1 MTNPKSTIQNPNSKT
16 KNPESQISNRKSPI
30 LTNPRNPDIRQAR
43 RLHQRAVRDETGLF
57 LVEGIRHVG
66 EAVAAGAQI
75 AYFCY
80 APDLLKSEFA
90 HDLLEKQRRA
100 GARIYALAPDVFR
113 SLAEK
118 DNPQGILAV
127 VRRPH
132 LQLANLQPQTHP
144 WLVALVSPQDP
155 GNIGAVMRTIDAV
168 GASGLILLDG
178 GADPGHPNAV
188 RASLGA
194 LFWMPVVAA
203 TFAEFAPWAK
213 AAGYRLVGTSE
224 KAAVDYRA
232 ADYTRPLIL
241 LMGSEREGLTPA
253 QEAACDV
260 MVCLPMAGR
269 VTSLN
274 LAVATGV
281 MLYAMREVENRK

>member
-1 MTNPKSTIQNPNSKT
+1 MTTRPQGYKI
-16 KNPESQISNRKSPI
+16 I
-30 LTNPRNPDIRQAR
+30 LTNPRNPDIKQVRQ
-43 RLHQRAVRDETGLF
+43 LHQRKVRDETGLF

-66 EAVAAGAQI
+66 EAVAASAAI

-100 GARIYALAPDVFR
+100 GARVYALAPDIFR
-113 SLAEK
+113 SLADK

-127 VRRPH
+127 VKRPN
-132 LQLANLQPQTHP
+132 LQLANLQPATHP
-144 WLVALVSPQDP
+144 WLVALVAPQDP
-155 GNIGAVMRTIDAV
+155 GNVGAVMRTIDAV
-168 GASGLILLDG
+168 GASGLLLLEG

-194 LFWMPVVAA
+194 LFWMPVVSADFA
-203 TFAEFAPWAK
+203 TFTAWAK
-213 AAGYRLVGTSE
+213 AQRYRVVGTSE
-224 KAAVDYRA
+224 KAAADYRTVDYA
-232 ADYTRPLIL
+232 RPIVL
-241 LMGSEREGLTPA
+241 LMGSERDGLTPA

-260 MVCLPMAGR
+260 MARLPMTGR

-281 MLYAMREVENRK
+281 MLYAMREGGGR

>member
-1 MTNPKSTIQNPNSKT
+1 MTSLPNRNLQS
-16 KNPESQISNRKSPI
+16 EISNRKSPI
-30 LTNPRNPDIRQAR
+30 LTNPRNPDIKQVRQ
-43 RLHQRAVRDETGLF
+43 LHQRKVRDETGLF

-66 EAVAAGAQI
+66 EAIAAGAAI
-75 AYFCY
+75 AYLCY

-100 GARIYALAPDVFR
+100 GARVYALAPDIFR
-113 SLAEK
+113 SLADK

-127 VRRPH
+127 VKRPN
-132 LQLANLQPQTHP
+132 LQLANLQPTTHP
-144 WLVALVSPQDP
+144 WLVALVAPQDP
-155 GNIGAVMRTIDAV
+155 GNVGAVMRTIDAV

-188 RASLGA
+188 RASLGS
-194 LFWMPVVAA
+194 LFWMPVVNAD
-203 TFAEFAPWAK
+203 FASFTTWAK
-213 AAGYRLVGTSE
+213 AQGYRLVGTSE
-224 KAAVDYRA
+224 KAAAEYRAVDYA
-232 ADYTRPLIL
+232 RPVIL
-241 LMGSEREGLTPA
+241 LMGSERDGLTPA

-260 MVCLPMAGR
+260 MARLPMTGR

-281 MLYAMREVENRK
+281 MLYAMQGA

>member
-1 MTNPKSTIQNPNSKT
+1 MPKSRTSNP
-16 KNPESQISNRKSPI
+16 RSPF
-30 LTNPRNPDIRQAR
+30 LTNPRNPDIKQVRQ
-43 RLHQRAVRDETGLF
+43 LHQRKVRDETGLF
-57 LVEGIRHVG
+57 IVEGIRHVG

-100 GARIYALAPDVFR
+100 GARVYALAPDIFR
-113 SLAEK
+113 SLADK
-118 DNPQGILAV
+118 DNPQGLLAV
-127 VRRPH
+127 VKRPH
-132 LQLANLQPQTHP
+132 LTLDALAPASHP

-203 TFAEFAPWAK
+203 TFTEFVVWAR
-213 AAGYRLVGTSE
+213 ARRYRLVGTSE

-241 LMGSEREGLTPA
+241 LMGSEREGLTLA

-260 MVCLPMAGR
+260 LVRLPMVGR

-281 MLYAMREVENRK
+281 MLYAMGERGDGSR

>member
-1 MTNPKSTIQNPNSKT
+1 MTKRPRDRSTT
-16 KNPESQISNRKSPI
+16 
-30 LTNPRNPDIRQAR
+30 LTNPQNPHIKQVRQ
-43 RLHQRAVRDETGLF
+43 LQQRKVRDETGLF
-57 LVEGIRHVG
+57 IVEGIRHVG
-66 EAVAAGAQI
+66 EAIAAGAAI

-80 APDLLKSEFA
+80 APELLKSEFA

-100 GARIYALAPDVFR
+100 NARVYALAAPVFR
-113 SLAEK
+113 SIADK

-127 VRRPH
+127 ARRPN
-132 LQLANLQPQTHP
+132 LQLSNLQPAAHP

-155 GNIGAVMRTIDAV
+155 GNIGTVMRTIDAV

-203 TFAEFAPWAK
+203 TFGEFAAWAK
-213 AAGYRLVGTSE
+213 ANRYRVYGTSE
-224 KAAVDYRA
+224 KGAHNYDAVVYD
-232 ADYTRPLIL
+232 RPCVL
-241 LMGSEREGLTPA
+241 LMGSERDGLTPE

-260 MVCLPMAGR
+260 MVRVPMVGR

-281 MLYAMREVENRK
+281 MLYAMAR

>member
-1 MTNPKSTIQNPNSKT
+1 MTKRPRDRSTT
-16 KNPESQISNRKSPI
+16 
-30 LTNPRNPDIRQAR
+30 LTNPRNPDIKQVR
-43 RLHQRAVRDETGLF
+43 RLQQRKVRDETGLF

-66 EAVAAGAQI
+66 EAIAAGAAI

-80 APDLLKSEFA
+80 APELLKSEFA

-100 GARIYALAPDVFR
+100 GARVYALAADIFR
-113 SLAEK
+113 TLADK
-118 DNPQGILAV
+118 DNPQGLLAV
-127 VRRPH
+127 ARRPH
-132 LQLANLQPQTHP
+132 VTLDTLKPDTHP

-155 GNIGAVMRTIDAV
+155 GNIGTVMRTIDAV

-203 TFAEFAPWAK
+203 TFNEFAAWAN
-213 AAGYRLVGTSE
+213 ANRYRVYGTSE
-224 KAAVDYRA
+224 KGAHNYDAVVYD
-232 ADYTRPLIL
+232 RPCVL
-241 LMGSEREGLTPA
+241 LMGSERDGLTPE

-260 MVCLPMAGR
+260 MVRLPMVGR

-281 MLYAMREVENRK
+281 MLYAMAR